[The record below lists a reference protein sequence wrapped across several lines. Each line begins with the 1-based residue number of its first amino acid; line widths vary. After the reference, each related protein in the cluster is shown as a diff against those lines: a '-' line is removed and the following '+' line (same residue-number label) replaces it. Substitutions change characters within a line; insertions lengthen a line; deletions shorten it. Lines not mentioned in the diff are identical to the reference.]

1 MNIQSKTLSS
11 VLRQRFKKKKTIET
25 GFTML
30 EAVVVV
36 GVLLAL
42 AVGGFLS
49 YGPIVQNA
57 KTAAVKSAA
66 SSVFTAI
73 LVAQVDGDPSTTPT
87 GVVNDYNNSNSR
99 FRAEIREAGTVAV
112 VAAMTT
118 DDYVPETDSDFC
130 VSVTDTEIPSIAA
143 EEGNCETE
151 PAPEVPSPT
160 EAPSPAPTP
169 EPTPE
174 PTPTPTPTVSPSYTV
189 SWGDNFNGQLGNG
202 TGTDS
207 ITPVAVNTAGVL
219 AGKTITSVSAGSQHT
234 CALADGKPYCWGYNN
249 YGQLGNG
256 NTTQSLTPVEV
267 NTTGVLAGKTITTV
281 STGNFHTCVLT
292 DDGQAYCWG
301 YGGYGQL
308 GNGTLTN
315 TATTPVAVTTTGVLA
330 GKTITAISTGGYHT
344 CVVADN
350 AAYCWGRGDYG
361 QLGNNTS
368 TLNSGNPVAV
378 TATGVLAGK
387 TVAAVST
394 GVYHSCAMA
403 DGKPYCWGYNGQG
416 QLGNGTT
423 TQSLNPVAVITTGAL
438 AGKTVTSVDS
448 THYHNCVMA
457 DGSPYCWG
465 NNANGQLGNGNTTN
479 SSTPVAVTT
488 TGVLA
493 GKTITSVATGNS
505 HVCAIADSKPYCW
518 GANDEGQLGNGNK
531 TQSTT
536 PVAVTTTGVLAG
548 KTITSVE
555 AGNRYTFV
563 IYS

>member
-1 MNIQSKTLSS
+1 MNSQSKTLSS

-30 EAVVVV
+30 EAVVVI

-73 LVAQVDGDPSTTPT
+73 LVAQVDGDPSTTAT

-130 VSVTDTEIPSIAA
+130 VSVSDTETPSIAA

-160 EAPSPAPTP
+160 EAPSPTPTP